1 MQMMVT
7 FMKNIIG
14 VGAQKIGASTL
25 HALHLQ
31 NVLPVLASTSA
42 EGKLNL
48 GDVISPISSLLE
60 GLWGIVISWFYF
72 ISKFV
77 FQIVDL
83 IQYLLYKL
91 AGINLSSEMT
101 FDLPIYRV
109 LLSETILTIFIS
121 LFINSLQRYG
131 LF

>member
-31 NVLPVLASTSA
+31 NVLPILASTSA
-42 EGKLNL
+42 EGTV
-48 GDVISPISSLLE
+48 DVGGLLSPITSLIE
-60 GLWGIVISWFYF
+60 GVWGLIISWFYF

-91 AGINLSSEMT
+91 AGIH
-101 FDLPIYRV
+101 
-109 LLSETILTIFIS
+109 LLHS
-121 LFINSLQRYG
+121 
-131 LF
+131 